1 MQYFVAPLALAALA
15 AALPQASTSGE
26 CSENYP
32 GTFQIQVVNI
42 TNPTKRSAFI
52 EKRQSM
58 ALMIQLENGVLT
70 DAQGR
75 IGNIVANDQFQ
86 FDPAPGQ
93 ADAKFTSGFSVCN
106 NGSLA
111 IQGDSTF
118 YQCLSGT
125 FYNLYDEA
133 QAEQCSP
140 VHIQVINGSGGS
152 ASQLPDGQVTGSPAS
167 EMPDEITGMAVSQIA
182 DGRKS
187 PSCGTLRTNTNN
199 HTEIQGPTG
208 APVQQIGDGQLQATT
223 AAAAPVTQ
231 IADGRKCKRP
241 LAAQSSRF
249 LMVRPFS
256 RSLMDAKLQSNGS
269 APATTSAPAQ
279 YTGAANVVKTSVFGL
294 AAGVLA
300 LAML

>member
-42 TNPTKRSAFI
+42 TNPTKRSAFM
-52 EKRQSM
+52 EKRQST

-93 ADAKFTSGFSVCN
+93 ADAKFTSGFSVCS

-167 EMPDEITGMAVSQIA
+167 EMPEITGMAVSQIA
-182 DGRKS
+182 
-187 PSCGTLRTNTNN
+187 
-199 HTEIQGPTG
+199 EIQGPTG
-208 APVQQIGDGQLQATT
+208 APVQQISDGQLQATT

-231 IADGRKCKRP
+231 IADGQVQAP
-241 LAAQSSRF
+241 TNSPIQQIADGQLQQPTGSP
-249 LMVRPFS
+249 VQQIP
-256 RSLMDAKLQSNGS
+256 DGQLQSNGS
-269 APATTSAPAQ
+269 ATTTAPAQ
-279 YTGAANVVKTSVFGL
+279 YTGAANIVKTSVFGL
-294 AAGVLA
+294 AAGVMA

>member
-42 TNPTKRSAFI
+42 TNPTKRSAFM
-52 EKRQSM
+52 EKRQST

-93 ADAKFTSGFSVCN
+93 ADAKFTSGFSVCS

-167 EMPDEITGMAVSQIA
+167 EMPDGQITGMAVSQIA
-182 DGRKS
+182 DGQ
-187 PSCGTLRTNTNN
+187 
-199 HTEIQGPTG
+199 IQGPTG
-208 APVQQIGDGQLQATT
+208 APVQQISDGQLQATT
-223 AAAAPVTQ
+223 AAAAPVSQ
-231 IADGRKCKRP
+231 IADGQIQ
-241 LAAQSSRF
+241 AAT
-249 LMVRPFS
+249 
-256 RSLMDAKLQSNGS
+256 S
-269 APATTSAPAQ
+269 APAPAAPAAPVTQIAGKPSSQFQKYPQFTDNPLDGQLQAGNATATTTAPAQ
-279 YTGAANVVKTSVFGL
+279 YTGAANIVKTSVFGL
-294 AAGVLA
+294 AAGVMA

>member
-42 TNPTKRSAFI
+42 TNPTKRSAFM
-52 EKRQSM
+52 EKRQST

-93 ADAKFTSGFSVCN
+93 ADAKFTSGFSVCS

-167 EMPDEITGMAVSQIA
+167 EMPDGQITGMAVSQIA
-182 DGRKS
+182 DGQ
-187 PSCGTLRTNTNN
+187 
-199 HTEIQGPTG
+199 IQGPTG
-208 APVQQIGDGQLQATT
+208 APVQQISDGQLQATT

-231 IADGRKCKRP
+231 IADGQVQAP
-241 LAAQSSRF
+241 TNSPIQQIADGQLQQPTGSP
-249 LMVRPFS
+249 VQQIP
-256 RSLMDAKLQSNGS
+256 DGQLQSNGS
-269 APATTSAPAQ
+269 ATTTAPAQ
-279 YTGAANVVKTSVFGL
+279 YTGAANIVKTSVFGL
-294 AAGVLA
+294 AAGVMA